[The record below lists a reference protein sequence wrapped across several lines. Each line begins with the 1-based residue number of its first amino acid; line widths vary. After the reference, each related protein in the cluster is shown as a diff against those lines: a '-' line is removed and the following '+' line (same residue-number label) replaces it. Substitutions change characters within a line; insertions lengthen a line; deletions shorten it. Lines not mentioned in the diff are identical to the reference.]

1 MHKRTLAVLFLL
13 SLAPALFAAEP
24 VLESPPVPVLPEVLA
39 QGGSFIANAQ
49 GYGALF
55 YNPAGFASARGSL
68 TLLSATGWVYARPV
82 RLLEAVSDRGRPTA
96 LTSLF
101 EEEVTSG
108 GFGAG
113 ASVGIGYVGRGLGLG
128 AVLDLDSYLW
138 GPSALGAQGTLD
150 ASLSFVAGLAIPLH
164 LFGLKLTLGADLRPL
179 IRIQV
184 PVDYTATFGI
194 LDALQSGGDP
204 LSALR
209 ASPTRFGYG
218 FGIDLGAILDLGNLK
233 FGLVVRD
240 FLNTRVSYTVSTF
253 GEVLD
258 SLRDTGG
265 FPAGGASLP
274 TEYLIPMDL
283 GVGLAY
289 RFDLGAKSRII
300 DPVVHAALSD
310 LIGVIREG
318 RSAWT
323 ALHLGAEVRL
333 LRFLALRA
341 GLNQGYFSFGGGLR
355 LLALDLNAAVFTREM
370 GRSFGDRSSSG
381 VTVEAAL
388 RL

>member
-1 MHKRTLAVLFLL
+1 MRNRTLVLLVLL

-24 VLESPPVPVLPEVLA
+24 VRESPPVPVLPEIMA
-39 QGGSFIANAQ
+39 QGGCFTANAQ

-68 TLLSATGWVYARPV
+68 TLLSASSWVYARPV
-82 RLLEAVSDRGRPTA
+82 RLLEAVTGRGEPTA

-101 EEEVTSG
+101 EEEVTAG

-113 ASVGIGYVGRGLGLG
+113 ASFGIGYVGRGLGLG
-128 AVLDLDSYLW
+128 AILDLDSYLW
-138 GPSALGAQGTLD
+138 GPSVLGAQGTLD
-150 ASLSFVAGLAIPLH
+150 ASLSFVAGLAFPLQ

-184 PVDYTATFGI
+184 PVDYTAMFGF
-194 LDALQSGGDP
+194 LDVLQSGGDP
-204 LSALR
+204 LAALR
-209 ASPTRFGYG
+209 ASPTRYGYG

-233 FGLVVRD
+233 LGLAVRD
-240 FLNTRVSYTVSTF
+240 FLDTRVTYTASTL

-265 FPAGGASLP
+265 FPAGGVSLP
-274 TEYLIPMDL
+274 TDYLIPMDL
-283 GVGLAY
+283 SLGLAY

-300 DPVVHAALSD
+300 DPMVHASLSD
-310 LIGVIREG
+310 LIGVIRDG

-323 ALHLGAEVRL
+323 ALHLGTEVRL

-355 LLALDLNAAVFTREM
+355 LPALDLNWAVFTREM
-370 GRSFGDRSSSG
+370 GRSFGDRPSSG
-381 VTVEAAL
+381 MTVEAAL